1 MHSFP
6 LLSEAYVA
14 ALLTPHP
21 DPEPEETDPRPVA
34 RPAPTKRR
42 ERPPRDEQPANV
54 ASCVEDEGDMETAR
68 TRPLR
73 LDRIHL

>member
-21 DPEPEETDPRPVA
+21 DLGPAEEDAQKRNHAPREERRPPVA
-34 RPAPTKRR
+34 ARA
-42 ERPPRDEQPANV
+42 
-54 ASCVEDEGDMETAR
+54 EDEDGDLETAP
-68 TRPLR
+68 TRPLK
-73 LDRIHL
+73 LDRLRL